1 MTETDIPVETTR
13 EPGTAGEI
21 QYAKAGIMNRVAA
34 VLLDMLVM
42 LPIWYVFYLSGM
54 ARVGGLVTLAY
65 SLFKDGIDFA
75 GLDNRSIGKKIMG
88 LRVMNPA
95 TGQRCTYVDSLLR
108 QFMFIIPIINIFAVI
123 LEFILVLANDKG
135 IRLGDKLAKTMV
147 IEEA

>member
-1 MTETDIPVETTR
+1 MTEAGIPVETTR
-13 EPGTAGEI
+13 ERGAAGEI
-21 QYAKAGIMNRVAA
+21 QYAKRGIMNWVAA

-54 ARVGGLVTLAY
+54 ARIGGLVTLAY

-88 LRVMNPA
+88 LRVINPA